1 MRGVSKQWA
10 LLALLLTGCGGGS
23 SYVQFSPD
31 EQTLTRVQSDNG
43 LITALIQPGS
53 LAEAVEI
60 ALRDRSEAD
69 RGLPGV
75 EGRELALALEI
86 SGSVPAPEPPAPE
99 EATAQAAS
107 VSAVDGRFVP
117 AVLDG
122 SIELELSLATAWPAA
137 TPLDVQR
144 WNAASSR
151 YEPAGISASLAEDG
165 LALSFSI
172 SDFGRYALYGPL
184 AEEYPLPAPLAPR
197 LLAATSMIRYLEWD
211 SVPAAAGFNL
221 YRREAGAE
229 SFSQLNTEALPSGRQ
244 TDILPASGGYE
255 YALTVL
261 RDNGIESE
269 LSAALVS
276 PAVDFDLLARISSPQ
291 LEAPDS
297 LLFDTDNRRLLTLD
311 SAEPALLVFDEEG
324 RLQRRIDRLGKAP
337 MLEPVAMAIDP
348 GNADLYICDAGY
360 NQVFRFNTE
369 LAYRSLFGGP
379 GNDPGE
385 FGSLRGI
392 CTDGER
398 IVTLDGTRNLLQ
410 SFTPLGVYLDAPLDP
425 LDPQLVLSGASG
437 ILLLEDGG
445 MAIADTGNDR
455 VLLLD
460 SEFAVSSEL
469 IRPSGNGVLTGPH
482 SVVADVFGRLFVSE
496 PPERRV
502 SVFDSSGEY
511 SFQFG
516 SEGLLN
522 VEFAAEGPRGLAYD
536 PATGY
541 LYVSDPGSSTISVFG
556 S

>member
-1 MRGVSKQWA
+1 MRGERIHWA
-10 LLALLLTGCGGGS
+10 LLALLLCGCGGGS

-75 EGRELALALEI
+75 AGRELALALEI
-86 SGSVPAPEPPAPE
+86 SGSMPAPEPLADEEPA
-99 EATAQAAS
+99 AQAAS

-122 SIELELSLATAWPAA
+122 SIELQLSLASAWPTA

-144 WNAASSR
+144 WNAASGR
-151 YEPAGISASLAEDG
+151 YEAAGISASPAEDG
-165 LALSFSI
+165 LTLSFSI
-172 SDFGRYALYGPL
+172 TDFGRYALYGPL
-184 AEEYPLPAPLAPR
+184 PEEYPLPAPPAPR

-211 SVPAAAGFNL
+211 NVPAAAGFNL
-221 YRREAGAE
+221 FRREAGAE
-229 SFSQLNTEALPSGRQ
+229 SFSQLNTEVLQAGRH
-244 TDILPASGGYE
+244 TDILPATGSYE
-255 YALTVL
+255 YALAVL

-269 LSAALVS
+269 LSAALDS
-276 PAVDFDLLARISSPQ
+276 PAVDFDLRGRISSPQ
-291 LEAPDS
+291 LAAPGS
-297 LLFDTDNRRLLTLD
+297 LLFDNGNRRLLVAD
-311 SAEPALLVFDEEG
+311 GADPALLVFDGEG
-324 RLQRRIDRLGKAP
+324 RLQRRIDRLGTAP
-337 MLEPVAMAIDP
+337 MRDPAALAIDP
-348 GNADLYICDAGY
+348 GNGDLYICDRGY
-360 NQVFRFNTE
+360 SQVFRFNSA
-369 LAYRSLFGGP
+369 LDYRSKFGAAGS
-379 GNDPGE
+379 GPGE
-385 FGSLRGI
+385 FSSLSGI

-398 IVTLDGTRNLLQ
+398 IVTLDGGRNLLQ

-425 LDPQLVLSGASG
+425 LDQQLVLSGASG
-437 ILLLEDGG
+437 ILLHEDGG

-455 VLLLD
+455 VLLID
-460 SEFAVSSEL
+460 SEFAASSEL
-469 IRPSGNGVLTGPH
+469 IRPAGNGVLTGPH
-482 SVVADVFGRLFVSE
+482 SVVADAFGRLFVSE

-502 SVFDSSGEY
+502 SVFDSAGEY

-522 VEFAAEGPRGLAYD
+522 VEFALEGPAGLAYD

-541 LYVSDPGSSTISVFG
+541 LYVSDPGSSTIAVFG